1 MKIGKALGGTVKK
14 VKGKKK
20 VDKLWTFVQKRYEDG
35 LEARRPFERKWIL
48 NLAFLMGKQ
57 YAFFN
62 RSSHLLQQLR
72 RKPGVIRSIDNQLLW
87 RWNREVADLIKNNPV
102 MSVVPSS
109 NDDEDIKAA
118 KTGDKVLRAFWQSGK
133 MKKKVRQLAGWIF
146 SCGNGFL
153 DDRWNPRLGPTE
165 ATPEGEVVY
174 SGDADCGV
182 WSPFDVIFPYYTPGD
197 VELHTFPWII
207 KAKYRMLDW
216 IKMNHPKEGGRVAA
230 EAVTASQVTLRGI
243 LSHFGGSSLKG
254 DGAVVI
260 NFYLQPNSD
269 YPKGLFVVAAN
280 GIVLE
285 QNDYPFTHYHLEQFK
300 DIDVPGVFWGKSKLE
315 DAIGLQKTWNRT
327 ISSIDEFNRMI
338 AKGKFL
344 SPRGSRM
351 EVAPDDTHGEII
363 EYTPVLG
370 HKPDYMDIKGLP
382 QSLLWSLETTQQSLK
397 DLFNQHEPTMGTN
410 RSDLRSGEMAQ
421 FLREQDA
428 HGMIPTHI
436 IFEESL
442 EAVMARVL
450 RRIQRGYTGERML
463 KIRGESGDFEVF
475 AFKGADLRN
484 NTDVSV
490 QSESSMPDSR
500 AGREQIILKR
510 LQEGLY
516 GNPEDP
522 KVRRQVLQMVD
533 AATVKDVFSG
543 ERLDEVYAEWENQML
558 FKGVETYLINQYD
571 NHAIHLESL
580 NRFRKSMEYQKIKV
594 EDPKKFAATELRFT
608 KHAEIHQKFLDEIMR
623 AQAEQMAMMEGRGG
637 K

>member
-1 MKIGKALGGTVKK
+1 MRIGKALGGKVVRKGEKK
-14 VKGKKK
+14 G
-20 VDKLWTFVQKRYEDG
+20 DELWSFVQKRYEDG

-57 YAFFN
+57 YVFFN
-62 RSSHLLQQLR
+62 RNAHLLQELR
-72 RKPGVIRSIDNQLLW
+72 KKPGVIRSVDNQLGW
-87 RWNREVADLIKNNPV
+87 RWTREVADLIKNNPI

-109 NDDEDIKAA
+109 DDDEDIKAA
-118 KTGDKVLRAFWQSGK
+118 KVGDKVIKSFWQSGK

-165 ATPEGEVVY
+165 VTPEGKVVY
-174 SGDADCGV
+174 AGDAECGV
-182 WSPFDVIFPYYTPGD
+182 WSPFDVVFPYYTPGD
-197 VELHTFPWII
+197 IELHSFPWII
-207 KAKYRMLDW
+207 KAKYRTLDW
-216 IKMNHPKEGGRVAA
+216 IKLNHPKEGGRVSA
-230 EAVTASQVTLRGI
+230 EAVTSAQVTLRGI

-254 DGAVVI
+254 EGATVI
-260 NFYLQPNSD
+260 NFYLQPSSD
-269 YPKGLFVVAAN
+269 YPKGLFVAAAN

-285 QNDYPFTHYHLEQFK
+285 KSDYPFTHYHLDQFK
-300 DIDVPGVFWGKSKLE
+300 DIDVPGVFWGKAKIE

-327 ISSIDEFNRMI
+327 TSSIDEFNRVI
-338 AKGKFL
+338 ARGKFL
-344 SPRGSRM
+344 VPRGARM
-351 EVAPDDTHGEII
+351 EVAPDDTHGEIL

-382 QSLLWSLETTQQSLK
+382 QSLLWSLQTTGQSLK

-410 RSDLRSGEMAQ
+410 RSDLRSGSMAQ

-442 EAVMARVL
+442 EAVMGRVL
-450 RRIQRGYTGERML
+450 QRIQRGYTEERML
-463 KIRGESGDFEVF
+463 KIRGDSGDFEVF

-500 AGREQIILKR
+500 SMREQQILGRFEK
-510 LQEGLY
+510 GLY
-516 GNPEDP
+516 GDP
-522 KVRRQVLQMVD
+522 ADTRVRRQVLQMVD

-543 ERLDEVYAEWENQML
+543 DRLDEVYAEWENQML
-558 FKGVETYLINQYD
+558 FKGVETYLVNQYD
-571 NHAIHLESL
+571 NPAIHIESH
-580 NRFRKSMEYQKIKV
+580 NRFQKSMEYQKLKV
-594 EDPKKFAATELRFT
+594 EDPKRFVTIELRFA
-608 KHAEIHQKFLDEIMR
+608 KHNEVHKKFLDEMLA
-623 AQAEQMAMMEGRGG
+623 AQAERAEKMGGGR
-637 K
+637 